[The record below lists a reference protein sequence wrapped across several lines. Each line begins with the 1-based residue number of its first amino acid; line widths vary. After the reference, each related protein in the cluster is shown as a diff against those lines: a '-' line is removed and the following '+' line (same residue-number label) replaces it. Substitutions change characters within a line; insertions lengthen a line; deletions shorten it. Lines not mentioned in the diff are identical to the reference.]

1 VFSRK
6 EVKEALSKHVLLRLY
21 ADRVP
26 AGTTQVPDAA
36 GTVELRL
43 QKFNTSALPLYALVR
58 PNGDGFEIVRT
69 DEQGLISDVPAFV
82 RFLSE

>member
-1 VFSRK
+1 MK
-6 EVKEALSKHVLLRLY
+6 DALSKHVLLRLY

-26 AGTTQVPDAA
+26 AGIAQEPDAA

-43 QKFNTSALPLYALVR
+43 EKFATSALPLYALVR
-58 PNGDGFEIVRT
+58 PAGDGFEVVRK

-82 RFLSE
+82 RFLAE